1 MNYNRI
7 YFSLKST
14 FVIAMIKKIFL
25 SLLIFTIS
33 LTVYS
38 QEKHDHEH
46 ESDSHKNHFGIGAAA
61 AYLTTENVYAPG
73 FHLHYIRQFGH
84 EKQWGI
90 GAGYEAIL
98 DEHIHNGVNLLVNY
112 RPVHFISLNIGPGVV
127 FGKHETEFEIQPAF
141 HTEAVF
147 EFDVFGVHAGPMIG
161 FGIDPEETH
170 FSVGI
175 HVGLGF

>member
-1 MNYNRI
+1 MIRKI
-7 YFSLKST
+7 LMVSLG
-14 FVIAMIKKIFL
+14 VIL
-25 SLLIFTIS
+25 SLTAFT
-33 LTVYS
+33 
-38 QEKHDHEH
+38 QEEHSHEH
-46 ESDSHKNHFGIGAAA
+46 STDLHKNHFGIGTAA
-61 AYLTTENVYAPG
+61 AYLTTENVFASG

-98 DEHIHNGVNLLVNY
+98 DEHIHNGVNLLLNY

-127 FGKHETEFEIQPAF
+127 FGKHESEFEVQPAF

-147 EFDVFGVHAGPMIG
+147 EFDILGVHAGPMIG
-161 FGIDPEETH
+161 FGIDTEETH
-170 FSVGI
+170 FSAGI

>member
-1 MNYNRI
+1 
-7 YFSLKST
+7 
-14 FVIAMIKKIFL
+14 MIKKIFL
-25 SLLIFTIS
+25 STLWFIIS
-33 LTVYS
+33 LTAFT
-38 QEKHDHEH
+38 QEEHPHEH
-46 ESDSHKNHFGIGAAA
+46 NTDLHKNHFGIGVAAA
-61 AYLTTENVYAPG
+61 HLSTENVFAPG

-112 RPVHFISLNIGPGVV
+112 RPVHFISLNAGPGVV
-127 FGKHETEFEIQPAF
+127 FGKHETEFEITPAF

-170 FSVGI
+170 FSAGF
-175 HVGLGF
+175 HVGFGF

>member
-1 MNYNRI
+1 MIRKI
-7 YFSLKST
+7 LMVSLG
-14 FVIAMIKKIFL
+14 VIL
-25 SLLIFTIS
+25 SLTAFT
-33 LTVYS
+33 
-38 QEKHDHEH
+38 QEEHSHEH
-46 ESDSHKNHFGIGAAA
+46 STDLHKNHFGIGAAA
-61 AYLTTENVYAPG
+61 AYLSTENVFAPG

-98 DEHIHNGVNLLVNY
+98 DEHIHNGVNLLLNY
-112 RPVHFISLNIGPGVV
+112 RPVHFISLNVGPGVV
-127 FGKHETEFEIQPAF
+127 FGKHESEFEVQPAF
-141 HTEAVF
+141 HTEVVF
-147 EFDVFGVHAGPMIG
+147 EFDILGIHAGPMIG

>member
-1 MNYNRI
+1 MIRKI
-7 YFSLKST
+7 LLASL
-14 FVIAMIKKIFL
+14 VVLL
-25 SLLIFTIS
+25 SLTAFT
-33 LTVYS
+33 
-38 QEKHDHEH
+38 QEEHSHEH
-46 ESDSHKNHFGIGAAA
+46 STDLHKNHLGIGAAA
-61 AYLTTENVYAPG
+61 ANLLTENVFAPG

-112 RPVHFISLNIGPGVV
+112 RPVHFISLNVGPGVA
-127 FGKHETEFEIQPAF
+127 FGKHESEFEIQPAF

-147 EFDVFGVHAGPMIG
+147 EFDILGVHAGPMIG

-170 FSVGI
+170 FSAGI
-175 HVGLGF
+175 HVGFGF

>member
-1 MNYNRI
+1 MIRKI
-7 YFSLKST
+7 LMVSLG
-14 FVIAMIKKIFL
+14 VIL
-25 SLLIFTIS
+25 SLTGFT
-33 LTVYS
+33 
-38 QEKHDHEH
+38 QEEHSHEH
-46 ESDSHKNHFGIGAAA
+46 STDLHKNHFGIGAAA
-61 AYLTTENVYAPG
+61 AYLSNENVFAPG

-98 DEHIHNGVNLLVNY
+98 DEHIHNGVNLLLNY
-112 RPVHFISLNIGPGVV
+112 RPVHFISLNVGPGVV
-127 FGKHETEFEIQPAF
+127 FGKHESEFEVQPAF

-147 EFDVFGVHAGPMIG
+147 EFDILGVHAGPMIG